1 MASVGSHRELIVW
14 QKAMDAVAECYGM
27 TRGFPNDERFGLT
40 SQLRRAAVSIPS
52 NIAEGKGRG
61 TTGAYVNHL
70 SIALGSLAE
79 VDTQIELA
87 VKLNYVDA
95 SAANSITTK
104 LEEIGRMISG
114 LKRSLERNTNS

>member
-14 QKAMDAVAECYGM
+14 QKAMNVVAECYNL
-27 TRGFPNDERFGLT
+27 TRSFPNDERFGLT

-70 SIALGSLAE
+70 SIAAGSLAE

-87 VKLNYVDA
+87 VKLGYLNASSVD
-95 SAANSITTK
+95 SVTIK

-114 LKRSLERNTNS
+114 LKRSLERNANS